1 MCVLYM
7 CVCVIGKKKKEEM
20 INNKRTP
27 RDRTA
32 FPFVQKSLE
41 SGKYL
46 LPP

>member
-7 CVCVIGKKKKEEM
+7 CVRVIGKKKEEM

>member
-1 MCVLYM
+1 MRVIYVCMCNW
-7 CVCVIGKKKKEEM
+7 KKKKEEM